1 MLEGRVVDLMAS
13 GIDPWHALRPRFMIA
28 VKRMHGYA
36 RVTFPTKSYQF
47 NLEESRL
54 EKQSDK
60 KLDGTSRLFRR
71 QQGEVTM
78 TGVAGQQPELRW
90 SVERRLEFIEF
101 RLYWEGRVN
110 RGDIVDTFGVS
121 VNQSSTDINRYIGMA
136 PDNLA
141 YDKSART
148 YVRTDAFR
156 PKFLKPSATGYLS
169 QLRSLVDGVIEMTD
183 AWVGVVPDF
192 DATPTPVRGVNSAT
206 LREVISAIR
215 HKETIKVKYQSLSQP
230 EPKWRWIAPHAIAFD
245 GFRWH
250 ARAWCEE
257 SESFKDFLLS
267 RMLETRAHRR
277 ASCDATSDADWNDYV
292 TVEIGPH
299 PELSQTQKDV
309 IALDYGMHDGKVEI
323 KTRKALLYYTLKR
336 LGLDTDPAAR
346 APQDQQIVL
355 LGTTEQRKSSPPDV
369 AGGAIQ

>member
-1 MLEGRVVDLMAS
+1 M
-13 GIDPWHALRPRFMIA
+13 
-28 VKRMHGYA
+28 
-36 RVTFPTKSYQF
+36 
-47 NLEESRL
+47 
-54 EKQSDK
+54 
-60 KLDGTSRLFRR
+60 
-71 QQGEVTM
+71 
-78 TGVAGQQPELRW
+78 AGQQPELRW

-148 YVRTDAFR
+148 YVRTEAFS
-156 PKFLKPSATGYLS
+156 PKFLKPSASGYLS
-169 QLRSLVDGVIEMTD
+169 QLRSLTDGVIEKTD
-183 AWVGVVPDF
+183 AWVGALPDF
-192 DATPTPVRGVNSAT
+192 DATPSPVREVNSAN

-215 HKETIKVKYQSLSQP
+215 HKEAVKIKYQSLSQP

-257 SESFKDFLLS
+257 SQSFKDFLLS
-267 RMLETRAHRR
+267 RMLETGDRR
-277 ASCDATSDADWNDYV
+277 QADIDATSDAEWNDYI
-292 TVEIGPH
+292 TLEIGPR

-309 IALDYGMHDGKVEI
+309 IALDFGMRNGTAEI

-336 LGLDTDPAAR
+336 LGLDTNPSAH

-355 LGTTEQRKSSPPDV
+355 ISQNGSSEPTKIISDKEKPSC
-369 AGGAIQ
+369 